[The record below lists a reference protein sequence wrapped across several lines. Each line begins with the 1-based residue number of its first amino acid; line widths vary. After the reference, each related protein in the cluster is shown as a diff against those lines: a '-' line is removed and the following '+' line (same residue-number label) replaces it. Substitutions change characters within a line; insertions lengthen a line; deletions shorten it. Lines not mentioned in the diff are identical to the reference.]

1 MRILRELFLKNL
13 TLKAISATLAFLLW
27 MQIAGQQRVQR
38 SVAIPLDFTNMP
50 ANLEITNDYPRHI
63 NVRFSRPSSLR
74 MDESQLAAVVDLAG
88 MGAGTVVVPITESN
102 IRNLPTGVRIE
113 GIEQRRIRLQLEAIR
128 QKIVKVKPEV
138 IGEPGDGYVLTE
150 VRLVPS
156 EVLISGP
163 ESQVAE
169 VTTAMTEAI
178 DISGRT
184 SGFRQTVYLDLEDPR
199 LRIETTK
206 VDALVFIEEKRREIS
221 SRIPVRVLPE
231 TVSARSSYRTV
242 RVVLSV
248 PVSHTE
254 KVVTSGF
261 YAELNIE
268 EPLPKGETSMI
279 EPVVFIPEE
288 YRSLIRVES
297 VEPEKVKV
305 TFL

>member
-1 MRILRELFLKNL
+1 M
-13 TLKAISATLAFLLW
+13 
-27 MQIAGQQRVQR
+27 
-38 SVAIPLDFTNMP
+38 
-50 ANLEITNDYPRHI
+50 
-63 NVRFSRPSSLR
+63 
-74 MDESQLAAVVDLAG
+74 
-88 MGAGTVVVPITESN
+88 
-102 IRNLPTGVRIE
+102 
-113 GIEQRRIRLQLEAIR
+113 
-128 QKIVKVKPEV
+128 
-138 IGEPGDGYVLTE
+138 
-150 VRLVPS
+150 VPS